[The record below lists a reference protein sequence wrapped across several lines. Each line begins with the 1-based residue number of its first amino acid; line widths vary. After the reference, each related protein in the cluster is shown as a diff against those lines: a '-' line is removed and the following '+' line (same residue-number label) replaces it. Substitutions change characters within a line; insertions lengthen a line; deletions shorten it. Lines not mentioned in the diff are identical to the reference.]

1 MPQLIKIHGLG
12 SGGEGVG
19 KAIGNAQ
26 CVMRNE
32 KLDGLTIFVEGA
44 LPDEEVLA
52 EIETV
57 KKNYAVARLVE
68 VVKKSSERVEPFC
81 PLYKD
86 CGGCQLQHLSYPAQ
100 LKWKR
105 RQVIDAIERI
115 GKLDGVEIFDTL
127 GMENP
132 LRYRNKMQFPVGK
145 AIRNAQCVMRNEN
158 PQSSNLKAESLKL
171 KAQSSNVIGCYARG
185 SHKIIDT
192 QSCLIQNVGN
202 DKILSAVR
210 NVVTKFN
217 IQPYD
222 EDTHKGFLR
231 HVMGRVGIDG
241 ELMIVLVTAAKNFP
255 NEKNFVRALIKELPE
270 VTSIQQNVQTYHNNV
285 ILGRDTKILYGKPT
299 IHDKIGNLTFNISA
313 RSFFQ
318 VNTVQAEVLYKN
330 ALDFADLRGRETV
343 IDAYCGT
350 GTISLFLAKKARKV
364 IGVEVVSSAIND
376 AIKNARENNIRNV
389 EFIVGDTVKVL
400 PRLVDSGVYAEVV
413 IVDPP
418 RAGCDKKVLETFAA
432 MQPDK
437 IIYVSCN
444 PATLARDLKIL
455 DELGYR
461 TKKIQPVDMFPFTSH
476 VEAVAQVVRN

>member
-1 MPQLIKIHGLG
+1 MSQIIKITGLG
-12 SGGEGVG
+12 SSGEGVG
-19 KAIGNAQ
+19 KLGELA
-26 CVMRNE
+26 V
-32 KLDGLTIFVEGA
+32 FVEGA
-44 LPDEEVLA
+44 LPSEEISA
-52 EIETV
+52 EIETR

-68 VVKKSSERVEPFC
+68 VLKPSQDRVEPFC

-105 RQVIDAIERI
+105 QQVVDAVERI
-115 GKLDGVEIFDTL
+115 GKISGVEIFATL

-145 AIRNAQCVMRNEN
+145 
-158 PQSSNLKAESLKL
+158 NLK
-171 KAQSSNVIGCYARG
+171 IGCYARG

-192 QSCLIQNVGN
+192 TSCAIQNAQN
-202 DKILSAVR
+202 DKILAAVR
-210 NVVTKFN
+210 KVAKKFE
-217 IQPYD
+217 IQPYN

-231 HVMGRVGIDG
+231 HVMGRVGADG
-241 ELMIVLVTAAKNFP
+241 EFMIVLVTAAKNFP
-255 NEKNFVRALIKELPE
+255 NEKNFVRALLKELPD
-270 VTSIQQNVQTYHNNV
+270 VTSIQQNIQTFKNNV
-285 ILGRDTKILYGKPT
+285 ILGRETKVLYGKPT
-299 IHDKIGNLTFNISA
+299 IRDKIGDFSFNISA

-318 VNTVQAEVLYKN
+318 VNTAQAEILYQT
-330 ALDFADLRGRETV
+330 ALNFANLRGNELI

-350 GTISLFLAKKARKV
+350 GTISLFMAKKARKV
-364 IGVEVVSSAIND
+364 IGVEVVSSAISD
-376 AIKNARENNIRNV
+376 AIKNARENHIKNA
-389 EFIVGDTVKVL
+389 EFIVGDAVKVI
-400 PRLVDSGVYAEVV
+400 PQIPDYAEVV

-432 MQPDK
+432 MKPEK

-455 DELGYR
+455 DECGYK

-476 VEAVAQVVRN
+476 VESVAQLVRKKEGAENNRKRRYRRSFPRRLR

>member
-1 MPQLIKIHGLG
+1 MQTIKIHGLG
-12 SGGEGVG
+12 ASGEGVG
-19 KAIGNAQ
+19 K
-26 CVMRNE
+26 
-32 KLDGLTIFVEGA
+32 LDGLTVFVEGA
-44 LPDEEVLA
+44 LPDEEILA
-52 EIETV
+52 DIVTV

-68 VVKKSSERVEPFC
+68 VVKNSSERVKPFC

-100 LKWKR
+100 LKYKR
-105 RQVIDAIERI
+105 QQVVDAVERI
-115 GKLDGVEIFDTL
+115 GKLGGVEIFDTL
-127 GMENP
+127 GMDNP

-145 AIRNAQCVMRNEN
+145 AIRNAQCVMRND
-158 PQSSNLKAESLKL
+158 KTLKL
-171 KAQSSNVIGCYARG
+171 KAPSSKLKVQSSNVIGCYARG

-192 QSCLIQNVGN
+192 PSCMIQNVGN
-202 DKILSAVR
+202 DKILTAVR
-210 NVVTKFN
+210 NVAQKFN
-217 IQPYD
+217 LQPYD

-231 HVMGRVGIDG
+231 HVMGRVGSNG
-241 ELMIVLVTAAKNFP
+241 ELMIVLVTATKNFP

-270 VTSIQQNVQTYHNNV
+270 VTSIQQNVQTFHNNV

-299 IHDKIGNLTFNISA
+299 IHDKIGELIFNISA

-318 VNTVQAEVLYKN
+318 VNTAQAEILYKT
-330 ALDFADLRGRETV
+330 ARDFAELRGNETV

-376 AIKNARENNIRNV
+376 AIKNARENNIRNA
-389 EFIVGDTVKVL
+389 EFIVGDAVKAL
-400 PRLVDSGVYAEVV
+400 PRLFSDGIFAEVV

-432 MQPDK
+432 MQPEK

-455 DELGYR
+455 DERGYR

-476 VEAVAQVVRN
+476 VESVAQILKIKS